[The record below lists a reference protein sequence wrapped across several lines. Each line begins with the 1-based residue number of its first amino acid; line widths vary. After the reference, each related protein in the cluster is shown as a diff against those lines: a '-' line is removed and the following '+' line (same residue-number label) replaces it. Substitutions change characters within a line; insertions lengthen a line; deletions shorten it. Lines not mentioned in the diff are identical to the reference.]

1 MKGLKYIYKNEGEEE
16 AVIIPIEFW
25 KDLLNRFNLKN
36 LLKNENYF
44 YLKYKKLLSEIET
57 SENNQESNDHIFSL
71 FGTWQS
77 DKTGD
82 ELSEEIYSLR
92 NDNARHIEL

>member
-1 MKGLKYIYKNEGEEE
+1 MKGLKYIYKNEGEKE

-44 YLKYKKLLSEIET
+44 YLRYKKLLSEIET
-57 SENNQESNDHIFSL
+57 SESKQENPDNIFSL

>member
-1 MKGLKYIYKNEGEEE
+1 MKGLKYIYKNGGEKE

-25 KDLLNRFNLKN
+25 KDLLNRFNLKY

-57 SENNQESNDHIFSL
+57 SVSKQESTENIFSL

-92 NDNARHIEL
+92 NDDARHIEL

>member
-1 MKGLKYIYKNEGEEE
+1 MKGLKYIYKNGGEKE

-25 KDLLNRFNLKN
+25 KDLLNHFNLKN

-44 YLKYKKLLSEIET
+44 YLRYKKLLSEIET
-57 SENNQESNDHIFSL
+57 SLSKQESTENIFSL

-92 NDNARHIEL
+92 NDDARHIEL